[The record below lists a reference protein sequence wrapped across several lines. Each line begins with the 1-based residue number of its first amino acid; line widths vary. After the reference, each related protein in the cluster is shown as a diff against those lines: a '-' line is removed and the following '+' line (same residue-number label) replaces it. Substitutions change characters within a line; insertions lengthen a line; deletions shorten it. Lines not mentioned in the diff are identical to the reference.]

1 MNPIQQGAGAHYAR
15 AVPFLH
21 VTRAFQPDEDP
32 DGEKE
37 KLVID
42 PKNVRAYLRAGPDR
56 VGRTEL
62 RLANN
67 TRIFVFES
75 IAQLQ
80 SMLQVSN

>member
-1 MNPIQQGAGAHYAR
+1 MNPFQQGAGAPYAR

-32 DGEKE
+32 DGQKE

-42 PKNVRAYLRAGPDR
+42 PRNVRAYLRAGPDR
-56 VGRTEL
+56 AGRTEL

-67 TRIFVFES
+67 TSIFVFES

-80 SMLQVSN
+80 TMLQTSH